1 MTSKIDELLAFLPT
15 FWMKDENSNNYK
27 FFKSFADV
35 LETVG
40 TNITGLRASIH
51 INSATGR
58 YLDDLAALF
67 KIYRETEETDE
78 SLRIKVL
85 NFWSS
90 LNRGGLIQN
99 LVKIFA
105 ELLGIEE
112 TEVSYVEEDAAVI
125 RLIGNLGGLNSQ
137 INIADSEEICEIL
150 NSIKAAGVYLQIL
163 YSPLIEETW
172 SEAFDDSEILIV
184 LSIDGLV
191 GDFYVYDGEGELI

>member
-1 MTSKIDELLAFLPT
+1 MTSKIDELLAFLPA
-15 FWMKDENSNNYK
+15 FWMKDESSNNYK
-27 FFKSFADV
+27 FFNSFADV

-51 INSATGR
+51 INTASGD

-67 KIYRETEETDE
+67 KIYRESEESDE

-137 INIADSEEICEIL
+137 INISDSEEIREIL

>member
-1 MTSKIDELLAFLPT
+1 MTSKIDELLAFLPA
-15 FWMKDENSNNYK
+15 FWMKDESSNNYK
-27 FFKSFADV
+27 FFNSFADV

-51 INSATGR
+51 INTASGD

-67 KIYRETEETDE
+67 KIYRESEESDE

-105 ELLGIEE
+105 ELLGIDESQ
-112 TEVSYVEEDAAVI
+112 VSYIEEDAAVI

-137 INIADSEEICEIL
+137 INIADSEEIREIL